1 MYSFPI
7 LKQSTVPCPVLTAA
21 SWPAYRF
28 LRRQVRWSGIPIY
41 LRIFHCTQHTFIHSS
56 IDRYLG
62 CFHVLATVNNA
73 VTNMQVQRTLWYA
86 TFISFRNIQKG
97 DGWIIGSSI
106 LPEALKLSEGIDN
119 MSYSVLLYFQGLS
132 TIIWHMRLPLNTYS
146 KNEEMNRWMEEYMNG
161 WLTCL
166 GI

>member
-21 SWPAYRF
+21 SWPAYGF
-28 LRRQVRWSGIPIY
+28 LRRQVRWSGIPIS
-41 LRIFHCTQHTFIHSS
+41 LRIFHCTQHIFIHSS

-73 VTNMQVQRTLWYA
+73 VTNIQVQRTLWYA

-106 LPEALKLSEGIDN
+106 LPEDLKLSEGIDN
-119 MSYSVLLYFQGLS
+119 ICLIQSATILS
-132 TIIWHMRLPLNTYS
+132 RAEHNYLAYEATIKYIFKEWR
-146 KNEEMNRWMEEYMNG
+146 NE
-161 WLTCL
+161 
-166 GI
+166 